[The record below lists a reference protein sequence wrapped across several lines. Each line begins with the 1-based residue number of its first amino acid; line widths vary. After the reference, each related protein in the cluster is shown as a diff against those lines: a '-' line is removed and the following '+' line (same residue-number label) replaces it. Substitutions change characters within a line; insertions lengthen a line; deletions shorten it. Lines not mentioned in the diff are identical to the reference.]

1 MEEGVVGVGIPH
13 HDLSLPTFP
22 PSSPDPSHNIS
33 FVLLTLYPLIL
44 QMTLFHLVCVGFAS
58 NIRLVVPPG

>member
-1 MEEGVVGVGIPH
+1 MGVGIPRC
-13 HDLSLPTFP
+13 DLSLSTFP
-22 PSSPDPSHNIS
+22 PSSPDPSHIS

-44 QMTLFHLVCVGFAS
+44 QMTFFHLVCVGFAS